1 MIITIKKPQP
11 VECKMLRE
19 GQVLFT
25 YLHLEA
31 NESQTGTLTAPGVIC
46 IAYETVADGKG
57 HLPLLKP
64 MSEFA
69 GRATPRLVRA
79 AWKKAS

>member
-1 MIITIKKPQP
+1 
-11 VECKMLRE
+11 MLRE

-25 YLHLEA
+25 YLHLAA
-31 NESQTGTLTAPGVIC
+31 NESQTRTLTAPGVTC
-46 IAYETVADGKG
+46 IAYETVTDGKG

-69 GRATPRLVRA
+69 GRATPRLAHA